1 VLSRSPLF
9 LRSSR
14 TPPPGGPGLRLG
26 PPSYRP
32 GGRTYIHGALALP
45 ADTEDP
51 ARWLAWVA
59 SLTCTV
65 VSEPNQSVW
74 SHYLATPAAAE
85 RARRSDGEVAFH
97 FDLADAVGQPLP
109 RCAVH
114 VHLAARQWTS
124 AVVRLPEQD
133 ARVPSEPR
141 PDAVERLI
149 DARALLASGATEAA
163 RDALRAAHDD
173 LRRAAETASG
183 SDRADVEAR
192 LSTVEAHL
200 DEIDPLR

>member
-14 TPPPGGPGLRLG
+14 TPLPGGPGVRLG

-45 ADTEDP
+45 GDTDP
-51 ARWLAWVA
+51 ARWLAWVS

-74 SHYLATPAAAE
+74 SQYVATVEAAE
-85 RARRSDGEVAFH
+85 RARCSDGEVAFH
-97 FDLADAVGQPLP
+97 FDLAEAVGRPLP

-133 ARVPSEPR
+133 ARLPSEPV
-141 PDAVERLI
+141 PDTVERLI

-173 LRRAAETASG
+173 LRRTVETVSG
-183 SDRADVEAR
+183 SDRADVEVR
-192 LSTVEAHL
+192 LSTVQAHL
-200 DEIDPLR
+200 DEIDRLR